1 VSRKVALPHFS
12 CQHTATRKKKDDTV
26 RIVAGK
32 YKRRSLVTLPGTDIT
47 RPTSDRAR
55 ESLFNILA
63 PILPG
68 ARILDLF
75 AGSGALGIEALSR
88 GAQHV
93 VFVEAHREAFHC
105 LKKNLDTLKIPSSDY
120 SLFLCS
126 VQDFLN
132 QKFRK
137 TLARW
142 NEEEFAASMN
152 LVIAD
157 PPYALSWYDH
167 SMENLEGS
175 GLCTDECLTV
185 IEMSSRSP
193 ASIQKIPH
201 WNRVDERTY
210 GAARLE
216 FWQRTD
222 TEFNHDEVSA
232 PQSP

>member
-1 VSRKVALPHFS
+1 VPTPSNSV
-12 CQHTATRKKKDDTV
+12 KKDNIM

-55 ESLFNILA
+55 ESLFNILM
-63 PILPG
+63 PHLPG
-68 ARILDLF
+68 ACVLDLF

-93 VFVEAHREAFHC
+93 IFVEAHPEAFRC
-105 LKKNLDTLKIPSSDY
+105 LKKNLETLKVPSSNH
-120 SLFLCS
+120 SAFLCS

-132 QKFRK
+132 PKFRR
-137 TLARW
+137 TLTKW

-167 SMENLEGS
+167 SMEDLESS
-175 GLCTDECLTV
+175 GLCTGECLTV

-201 WNRVDERTY
+201 WNRTDERTY

-222 TEFNHDEVSA
+222 TEFAHDEVAA
-232 PQSP
+232 PQSF